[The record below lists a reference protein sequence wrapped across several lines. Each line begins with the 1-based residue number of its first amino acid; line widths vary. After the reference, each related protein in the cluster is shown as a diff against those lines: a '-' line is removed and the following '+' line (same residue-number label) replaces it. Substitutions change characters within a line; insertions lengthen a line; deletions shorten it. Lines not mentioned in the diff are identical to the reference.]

1 MSKKVKDS
9 IEILQTELENLQRLN
24 QELSLENAESKAKL
38 RSLARENEL
47 LCDRE
52 KTLEKSIAELKEYL
66 GRTQGNAYHASAQ
79 NGENELKESLYDL
92 YDRVSSV
99 EKGIRR
105 SETAAELNVEGAKY
119 TADMIIRQA
128 NAQKTSILSSAEEE
142 ARKIVA
148 AAKQESDRI
157 ISDARGD
164 ARRLYGEIET
174 AEADIGGALQRLDRL
189 HRDISSSKNKFKG

>member
-1 MSKKVKDS
+1 MC
-9 IEILQTELENLQRLN
+9 E
-24 QELSLENAESKAKL
+24 
-38 RSLARENEL
+38 
-47 LCDRE
+47 RE

-66 GRTQGNAYHASAQ
+66 GNAQGNASHAQ
-79 NGENELKESLYDL
+79 NGENELKESLSDL
-92 YDRVSSV
+92 CDRVSSV

-105 SETAAELNVEGAKY
+105 SETAAELSVEGAKY

-128 NAQKTSILSSAEEE
+128 NAQKQSILSSAEEE